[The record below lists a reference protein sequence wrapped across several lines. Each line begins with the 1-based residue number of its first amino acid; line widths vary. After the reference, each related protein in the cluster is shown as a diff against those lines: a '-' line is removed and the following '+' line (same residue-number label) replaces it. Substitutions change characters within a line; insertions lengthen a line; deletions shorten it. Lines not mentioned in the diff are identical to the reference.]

1 MFDKIGKL
9 LLKTNVLSALSIAC
23 IAAMLVV
30 LYSIAGLAETGIF
43 PVIGFFSMMFVGIV
57 LLLHAV
63 YFYRIRNKS
72 IGDTKLIKKMISAV
86 NVIGIFALMASF
98 MFLTVAAAAV
108 MFLVFLWILVI
119 VGLNLASTIEKT
131 EEL

>member
-1 MFDKIGKL
+1 MF
-9 LLKTNVLSALSIAC
+9 LKAKVLNVLSVVSIAA
-23 IAAMLVV
+23 ILIT
-30 LYSIAGLAETGIF
+30 LYSIAELAETGMF
-43 PVIGFFSMMFVGIV
+43 PAIGFWTAAFVGV
-57 LLLHAV
+57 VFLLHAV
-63 YFYRIRNKS
+63 YFYKIRNKPTR
-72 IGDTKLIKKMISAV
+72 DTKLIKKMISAV

-119 VGLNLASTIEKT
+119 VGLNLASAIEKT